1 VRSILLS
8 TALLIGAVGSGGA
21 LLQPAPSLEIAPMG
35 KLRVATIGVRVLSG
49 VAEPVG
55 KFIAER
61 LGVSYEAVVYT
72 NPEAYMQSFG
82 KGEWEIAIGPRVLA
96 AAEKSD
102 LSEDLWLIPLMYVAA
117 PGREFAD
124 AAQVDRPG
132 VKVGAPQDAPS
143 ERYLSRTLKSAELV
157 RIPVSA
163 DIVIDAAVEM
173 LRSGKAD
180 VFGADTG
187 IVHSIADGLPGAKIV
202 PGTFNTV
209 RVAVAFAKG
218 QSAAAQAKLAEI
230 VNDAKRSGVV
240 QKAIEQAGL
249 KGVRVA
255 PD

>member
-1 VRSILLS
+1 M
-8 TALLIGAVGSGGA
+8 
-21 LLQPAPSLEIAPMG
+21 QPAPSSEIVLMG

-61 LGVSYEAVVYT
+61 LGVSYEPVVYT
-72 NPEAYMQSFG
+72 HSEAYMQSFG
-82 KGEWEIAIGPRVLA
+82 KEEWEIAIGPRVLA

-102 LSEDLWLIPLMYVAA
+102 LSQDLWLIPLMYVAA

-124 AAQVDRPG
+124 AAQVDRPR

-143 ERYLSRTLKSAELV
+143 EKYLSRALKFAELV

-163 DIVIDAAVEM
+163 DIVIDAIEM

-187 IVHSIADGLPGAKIV
+187 IVHSIAAGFPGAKIV

-209 RVAVAFAKG
+209 RVAVALPKG
-218 QSAAAQAKLAEI
+218 RSSARLAEI
-230 VNDAKRSGVV
+230 VNEAKRTGVV
-240 QKAIEQAGL
+240 QKAIEAAGL
-249 KGVRVA
+249 RGVRVA